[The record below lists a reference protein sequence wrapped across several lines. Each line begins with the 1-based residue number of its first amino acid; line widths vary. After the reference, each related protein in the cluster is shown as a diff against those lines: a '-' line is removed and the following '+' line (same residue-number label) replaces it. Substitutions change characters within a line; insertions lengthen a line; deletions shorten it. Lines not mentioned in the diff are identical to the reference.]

1 MGVEVVRFRFDG
13 VVEGGKVARARV
25 WVPVIDEVGVVVVGV
40 LLLGWEKEEGLD

>member
-13 VVEGGKVARARV
+13 VMEGGKVARVRV
-25 WVPVIDEVGVVVVGV
+25 WVPGIDEVGVVV